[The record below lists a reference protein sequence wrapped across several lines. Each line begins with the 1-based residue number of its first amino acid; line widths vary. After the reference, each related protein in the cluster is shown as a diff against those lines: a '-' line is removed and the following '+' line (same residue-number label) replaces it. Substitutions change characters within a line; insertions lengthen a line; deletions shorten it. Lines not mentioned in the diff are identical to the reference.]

1 MQAVRYVIRYLHAST
16 HTHSPQSQHT
26 RGLKSR
32 FPLKG
37 CGINCLHCLL
47 NFSNEGAMKRF
58 SNCYICVKQT
68 WNWSVL
74 STMSVVTKVK
84 CQDHC
89 SESRLQGLNTTNW
102 GTMAASWKHEWIAS
116 LKKIMAHQQKY
127 CILLHKEQK
136 DCENTLWWK
145 VSDSMMQYDSLFC
158 HSVCT
163 SRAHSIELCFFAQHA
178 ISSILNKWFLSH
190 WFLFH
195 IISISKSA
203 VFCLDAWQSTLLPHI
218 NTKYMFT
225 CDKNGL

>member
-16 HTHSPQSQHT
+16 HTHTPQSQHT

-37 CGINCLHCLL
+37 CGINCLYCLL

-127 CILLHKEQK
+127 CILLHKEK
-136 DCENTLWWK
+136 KTVKTLYGERFQTVWCNMTHF
-145 VSDSMMQYDSLFC
+145 SAILSAHPEQYRALLL
-158 HSVCT
+158 CT
-163 SRAHSIELCFFAQHA
+163 AR
-178 ISSILNKWFLSH
+178 
-190 WFLFH
+190 
-195 IISISKSA
+195 
-203 VFCLDAWQSTLLPHI
+203 
-218 NTKYMFT
+218 Y
-225 CDKNGL
+225 